1 MNVKKIITLLLAL
14 VLVGAV
20 AYLALQNYVL
30 YDEAAQSPQRTQTA
44 RMAARRQKRCM
55 SS

>member
-14 VLVGAV
+14 VLAAGMV
-20 AYLALQNYVL
+20 AC
-30 YDEAAQSPQRTQTA
+30 AQSPQRTQTA